1 MTNELP
7 NHEQAKES
15 TSYEKLELRI
25 KAALEGAVP
34 YVRVWNEGLV
44 STILRRNNPKFR
56 SEYRSQDI
64 SLLGGYE
71 GIKATE
77 TRQYDEGILTSS
89 SIHLAG
95 YYVYD
100 RGSFNIAHAVWETN
114 LDPEVINED
123 DAQAILDC
131 MDGVVAVREASEMT
145 LSKFKT
151 DHDL

>member
-25 KAALEGAVP
+25 KAALEGVEP
-34 YVRVWNEGLV
+34 YVHGWNEGFIN
-44 STILRRNNPKFR
+44 TILRRNNPKFR
-56 SEYRSQDI
+56 SEYRSQDV
-64 SLLGGYE
+64 SLLGDYE
-71 GIKATE
+71 GIKVTE
-77 TRQYDEGILTSS
+77 TSEYEEGILTSS
-89 SIHLAG
+89 SIYLAG

-114 LDPEVINED
+114 LDPELINED
-123 DAQAILDC
+123 DARAILDC